1 MKAIIVDDEPKSIE
15 LILGYLFHFPEIEV
29 TATFRNGLK
38 ALNYLKDTPVDLIFL
53 DINMPHLS
61 GLSLSRMIHPGIKV
75 IFITAYPQHAPES
88 YEVDAIDYLLKPVH
102 FERFTRAIH
111 KALKNNGSGAASNA
125 DPEVIGLKSSG
136 KIFRVHVSDICFLE
150 KAANY
155 MTYHTRDKKIVV
167 RITTGE
173 ALGELPD
180 FFIQVHKSFIVNC
193 KMIEY
198 YNKED
203 IGIQNLKIPI
213 GNRYRDGFLQHMGAR
228 EY

>member
-15 LILGYLFHFPEIEV
+15 LIQGYLIHFPDIEV

-38 ALNYLKDTPVDLIFL
+38 ALTYLKDSHVDLIFL

-61 GLSLSRMIHPGIKV
+61 GLSLSRMIPTGIKV
-75 IFITAYPQHAPES
+75 IFITAHPQHAPES
-88 YEVDAIDYLLKPVH
+88 YEVEAIDYLLKPVH

-125 DPEVIGLKSSG
+125 DQEVISLKSSG
-136 KIFRVHVSDICFLE
+136 NIFRVLVSDIWFLE

-155 MTYHTRDKKIVV
+155 MIYHTRDKRIVV

-173 ALGELPD
+173 ALRELPD

-213 GNRYRDGFLQHMGAR
+213 GNRYRDGFLQYIKAR
-228 EY
+228 E